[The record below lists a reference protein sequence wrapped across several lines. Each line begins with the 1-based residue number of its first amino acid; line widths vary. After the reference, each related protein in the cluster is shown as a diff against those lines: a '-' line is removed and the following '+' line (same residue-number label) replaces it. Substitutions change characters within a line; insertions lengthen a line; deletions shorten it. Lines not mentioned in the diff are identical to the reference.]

1 MSSFRIAYRNI
12 ADFLRISL
20 LHFLHH
26 DCLKSAAALS
36 FTTLLSIV
44 PIIALLLFSMSQF
57 ISSSESQLYIQ
68 NTLIDIFSPSAGQ
81 ELQSKILSLAEQAS
95 KLRTFGISV
104 LIITV
109 LLGLNTIDLT
119 INNIWNIKRTKRTFI
134 KLMLYFIALMFMPV
148 LITISLSISTFVL
161 SVPFLGIE
169 LDNSF
174 LNRVIVSLAPV
185 TVTWIAFV
193 CMYLWIPNTRVSV
206 KSGVIGGAIAAILF
220 ESAKILFLVYVRNFP
235 TYDLIYGAFAV
246 LPLFCLWIYI
256 SWVIILTG
264 AVFTY
269 NLSLLKEKQ

>member
-1 MSSFRIAYRNI
+1 MSRIRIAYINL

-20 LHFLHH
+20 FHFLHH

-68 NTLIDIFSPSAGQ
+68 NTLIEIFSPSVGQ
-81 ELQSKILSLAEQAS
+81 ELQNIILSLAEQAS

-109 LLGLNTIDLT
+109 LLGLSTIDLT

-134 KLMLYFIALMFMPV
+134 KLMLYFITLMFMPV
-148 LITISLSISTFVL
+148 LVTISLSISTFVL

-174 LNRVIVSLAPV
+174 LDKVIINLGPV
-185 TVTWIAFV
+185 TVTWIAFA
-193 CMYLWIPNTRVSV
+193 CMYIWIPNTRVRV
-206 KSGVIGGAIAAILF
+206 KSGIIGGAIAAILF
-220 ESAKILFLVYVRNFP
+220 ESAKILFLVYIRNFP
-235 TYDLIYGAFAV
+235 AYDLIYGTFAV

-256 SWVIILTG
+256 SWVIILAG

-269 NLSLLKEKQ
+269 NLSAFSKK